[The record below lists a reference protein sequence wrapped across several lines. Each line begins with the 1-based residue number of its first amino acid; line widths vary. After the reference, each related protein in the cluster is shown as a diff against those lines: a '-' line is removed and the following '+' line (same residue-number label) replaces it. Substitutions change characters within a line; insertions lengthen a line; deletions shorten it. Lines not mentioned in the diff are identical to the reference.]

1 MSATVR
7 QRLLAVSLLVGLAAG
22 THAETNPSGALPD
35 VERPVAAYEQRRLTV
50 IRARSVEAD
59 ADADAVTRV
68 GGEVQFR
75 LQTIGA
81 VRAELTEEQIDALQR
96 DVRVIRV
103 TIDRGTHVAA

>member
-50 IRARSVEAD
+50 IRARSVEA
-59 ADADAVTRV
+59 AANAVTRV